1 MMQPDIAAP
10 GMMVLGAIPSKKP
23 GDTKFEIAQG
33 TSFSAPVVA
42 SLVVLLKA
50 LHPDWSPA
58 ALKSAIM
65 TTGSCKS

>member
-10 GMMVLGAIPSKKP
+10 GVTILAATSEAYPDSFGGYTLG
-23 GDTKFEIAQG
+23 TG
-33 TSFSAPVVA
+33 TSYATPVVA
-42 SLVVLLKA
+42 GIVVLLKA

-65 TTGSCKS
+65 TTGS